1 MPLAGEIV
9 KKIAESHPHR
19 VSDLV
24 GLEWGLKSCTSNKF
38 PDHNDSVGVG
48 TTSLRF
54 CESECGPER
63 KAKRKLL
70 TLLLTQ
76 KSLDRS
82 SWRPGLHSRWA
93 SLAGSLQ
100 QNSSLV
106 KTLYTKP

>member
-54 CESECGPER
+54 CESECGPKR

-70 TLLLTQ
+70 TLL
-76 KSLDRS
+76 
-82 SWRPGLHSRWA
+82 
-93 SLAGSLQ
+93 
-100 QNSSLV
+100 
-106 KTLYTKP
+106 